1 MLSSSK
7 NLVFDALHDPQEC
20 LYNLK
25 CKYLTFPNL
34 LNILPMNLFKHVL
47 SKSIR
52 IYIAGSLR
60 MAQYHMQIID
70 HG

>member
-34 LNILPMNLFKHVL
+34 LNIYMLPTLDSHIKVE
-47 SKSIR
+47 
-52 IYIAGSLR
+52 
-60 MAQYHMQIID
+60 
-70 HG
+70 